1 MINWPENVSI
11 LIPSYKSAHLIK
23 KFIPD
28 LLKIVP
34 SKNICVVDDAS
45 NDNTDQICD
54 SFGITCLK
62 HTVNKGKGAA
72 LDTGFR
78 YLINQDF
85 SWLITMDADGQ
96 HAPRDLE
103 NFLTLIRNNPEM
115 GIGIGKRCMKPGVM
129 PLARICSN
137 VITSKLLSIF
147 TGSKILDS
155 QCGYR
160 VYSADFIKLINI
172 QFNRFEMESE
182 VILKAAHHHFPICF
196 TDVQTLYLDGFS
208 HISHFKDT
216 IRWVK
221 AVLVIWHSLGKKQS

>member
-23 KFIPD
+23 KFIPE

-85 SWLITMDADGQ
+85 SWLITMDDGQ
-96 HAPRDLE
+96 HAPRDWRYAYQE
-103 NFLTLIRNNPEM
+103 QPGNGY
-115 GIGIGKRCMKPGVM
+115 GIGTVYETGCNAV
-129 PLARICSN
+129 
-137 VITSKLLSIF
+137 SKFVPMCHIK
-147 TGSKILDS
+147 TALDS
-155 QCGYR
+155 PDQILTASVVTECILLILLNLLIFSCGLRSLNVLSGSPSLFPSVLQC
-160 VYSADFIKLINI
+160 A
-172 QFNRFEMESE
+172 
-182 VILKAAHHHFPICF
+182 
-196 TDVQTLYLDGFS
+196 TLYLDGSVIFLILRS
-208 HISHFKDT
+208 

-221 AVLVIWHSLGKKQS
+221 AYLLSGIHGKQS